1 MKKNKLFQ
9 MYRYKNYDKKVNFL
23 ILLIV
28 FCFAFEVMTTPFFT
42 KQILDI
48 EIPNG
53 NIRRNPSF
61 WWIIC
66 HC

>member
-28 FCFAFEVMTTPFFT
+28 FCFAFGVMTTPFFT

-48 EIPNG
+48 EIPSG
-53 NIRRNPSF
+53 NIRCNPFF

-66 HC
+66 NC